1 MISTVT
7 HKNELYE
14 QLDELGLRD
23 AIAQNGM
30 VAVKL
35 NFSDPVPASN
45 HPASDSRL
53 IRMMAA
59 YVKDRGGVCI
69 FTEGAFGRLKSNFI
83 DSGLGDLTVD
93 PSVRIIDVDDE
104 TIDVNPVEI
113 NGEIHYI
120 PCFLQQCSA
129 RVALPSAT
137 KRKNRIFS
145 NNTKTFVG
153 IVPCRMYQIGD
164 NVPWRP
170 RIHLNLHRS
179 VANLYLAI
187 KKHAPFHFY
196 INGGTAYDEQKGSF
210 EIDRILVGDDAVE
223 LDLLMLERY
232 FNTDLPEYLHLL
244 RNLNPAL

>member
-7 HKNELYE
+7 NINEFYE
-14 QLDELGLRD
+14 KLDGLGLRD
-23 AIAQNGM
+23 AIEQNSM

-35 NFSDPVPASN
+35 NFSDPVPAYN
-45 HPASDSRL
+45 HPGSDPRL
-53 IRMMAA
+53 IRMIAA

-83 DSGLGDLTVD
+83 DSGLGDLTDD
-93 PSVRIIDVDDE
+93 PSVKIVDVDDE
-104 TIDVNPVEI
+104 TIEVSQVEI
-113 NGEIHYI
+113 NGELHYI

-129 RVALPSAT
+129 RIALPSAT

-153 IVPCRMYQIGD
+153 VVPCRMYQIGE

-170 RIHLNLHRS
+170 RIHLDLHRS

-187 KKHAPFHFY
+187 QKHAPFHFY
-196 INGGTAYDEQKGSF
+196 INGGTAYDEEKGSF
-210 EIDRILVGDDAVE
+210 EIDRIFMGDDAVE
-223 LDLLMLERY
+223 LDLLVLERY
-232 FNTDLPEYLHLL
+232 FNADLPEYLRLL
-244 RNLNPAL
+244 R